1 MRPISALVGAVL
13 LTAAT
18 ARAQQPPLPEVR
30 LGLGM
35 HVLRAEVA
43 DRYRARME
51 GLTGRRSMPQS
62 HGMLFVFDRPD
73 KYCMWMKNTLIPLS
87 VAFIDEG
94 GRIINVADMRPQTE
108 EPHCAAGA
116 ARYALEMNRG
126 WFAQR
131 GIGAGAQLS
140 GLEKLRR

>member
-1 MRPISALVGAVL
+1 MRPARALLGIML
-13 LTAAT
+13 LTVA

-35 HVLRAEVA
+35 YVLRAEVA
-43 DRYRARME
+43 DRYRARRE
-51 GLTGRRSMPQS
+51 GLMGRHSMPQN
-62 HGMLFVFDRPD
+62 HGMLFVFDRPE

-94 GRIINVADMRPQTE
+94 GRIINVADMRPQSE
-108 EPHCAAGA
+108 FPHCAAGA
-116 ARYALEMNRG
+116 ARYALEMNQG

-131 GIGAGAQLS
+131 RIGAGAQLS
-140 GLEKLRR
+140 GLEKLHH